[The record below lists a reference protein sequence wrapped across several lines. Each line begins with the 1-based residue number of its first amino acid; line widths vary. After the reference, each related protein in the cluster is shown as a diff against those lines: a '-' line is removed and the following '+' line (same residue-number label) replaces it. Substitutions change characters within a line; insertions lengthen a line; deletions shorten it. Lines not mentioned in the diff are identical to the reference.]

1 MEADF
6 RPKGHM
12 FVIKEG
18 VEFPAGKGHT
28 SSEAIRRFEQRC
40 RKESEI
46 RRSI

>member
-12 FVIKEG
+12 FVLKEG

-28 SSEAIRRFEQRC
+28 SSEAIQSFEQRC
-40 RKESEI
+40 RKELEK

>member
-12 FVIKEG
+12 FVVRED
-18 VEFPAGKGHT
+18 VDFPAGRGHT

>member
-12 FVIKEG
+12 FVVREG
-18 VEFPAGKGHT
+18 VDFPAGKGHT

-40 RKESEI
+40 RKEVKK
-46 RRSI
+46 RV

>member
-12 FVIKEG
+12 FVVREG
-18 VEFPAGKGHT
+18 VDFPASKGHT
-28 SSEAIRRFEQRC
+28 SSEVIRRFEQRC

-46 RRSI
+46 RHSM